1 MSTITIG
8 DRDITVKQLNVLEI
22 RNIMDNMDKE
32 ERSIIDLLFPDN
44 IPAYVVSESTGISVS
59 KLESD
64 FLPSELKTIIE
75 KVENQNPFF
84 CQHADTPAETGA
96 GDVGVKNLDVACC
109 RLIRLGHHQ
118 VWGYTW
124 GMFETAISEALKE
137 NNE

>member
-32 ERSIIDLLFPDN
+32 DRSIIDLLFPDS
-44 IPAYVVSESTGISVS
+44 IPAYVVSESTGISIS

-64 FLPSELKTIIE
+64 FLPSELKMIIE

-84 CQHADTPAETGA
+84 VNMLT
-96 GDVGVKNLDVACC
+96 
-109 RLIRLGHHQ
+109 RLLKLGREMS
-118 VWGYTW
+118 G
-124 GMFETAISEALKE
+124 
-137 NNE
+137 